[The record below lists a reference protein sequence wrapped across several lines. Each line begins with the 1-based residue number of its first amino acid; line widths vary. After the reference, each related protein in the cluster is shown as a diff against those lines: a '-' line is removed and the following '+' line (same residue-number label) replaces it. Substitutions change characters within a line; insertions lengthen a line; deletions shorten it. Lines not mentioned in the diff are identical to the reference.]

1 MSKILSAFLNSILL
15 NHVGNPSRLDPR
27 ARILLPSALPCLAN
41 KNRAKRER
49 PALASSSRNR
59 WITPIHGFNVRHS
72 STDFSSDYSKTGG
85 ERRLILRGEGEGVSM
100 TRSIEC
106 VGLKWI
112 IAKSKRYFEGFRG
125 IRSFERLFFRGKD
138 LSEIPRRG
146 DPEFEDEGS
155 SQEFVREMSISRGA

>member
-112 IAKSKRYFEGFRG
+112 IAKSKRYFEGFRRIRVTLLPGKRFVRDPTARRSRIRRWRIVPG
-125 IRSFERLFFRGKD
+125 IRKRDVNF
-138 LSEIPRRG
+138 
-146 DPEFEDEGS
+146 
-155 SQEFVREMSISRGA
+155 

>member
-85 ERRLILRGEGEGVSM
+85 ERRLILRGGRRGGFDDTFDRVCGVKMDNRKVETLLRRFPKDSSDSSSGKKICQ
-100 TRSIEC
+100 RSH
-106 VGLKWI
+106 G
-112 IAKSKRYFEGFRG
+112 A
-125 IRSFERLFFRGKD
+125 
-138 LSEIPRRG
+138 EIPNSKM
-146 DPEFEDEGS
+146 EDRPRNS
-155 SQEFVREMSISRGA
+155 